1 MNETNLKAEEH
12 QNEILSDK
20 DLDILFRQAR
30 TYNDWKDIDV
40 SDVLIRALFDL
51 LKWGP
56 TSANCSPM
64 RIVFIKSEEAKARL
78 KPYLMAGNVDKTLSA
93 PLTAIVANDLEF
105 YEHLPTL
112 FPHTDA
118 KSWFEGKPEFI
129 KSTAMRNGT
138 LQGAYLILAARSL
151 GLDCGPMS
159 GFNAKGV
166 KQEFFSD
173 KNVEV
178 NFLCNIGYG
187 DPESLFARSP
197 RFEFEDVCEIV

>member
-1 MNETNLKAEEH
+1 MNDSNLKIDH
-12 QNEILSDK
+12 QENTILSDK

-40 SDVLIRALFDL
+40 SDVLIHALYDL

-64 RIVFIKSEEAKARL
+64 RVIFVKSETAKLRL
-78 KPYLMAGNVDKTLSA
+78 KPYLMDGNIDKTMSA
-93 PLTAIVANDLEF
+93 PVTAIIANDLDF

-118 KSWFEGKPEFI
+118 KSWFAGKPEFI

-138 LQGAYLILAARSL
+138 LQGAYLMLAARSL

-159 GFNAKGV
+159 GFKPKGI
-166 KQEFFSD
+166 KEEFFAED
-173 KNVEV
+173 NVEV

-187 DPESLFARSP
+187 DPSSLFERSP
-197 RFEFEDVCEIV
+197 RFDFEDVCEII